1 MAETVSDHV
10 VQILLDWGVDTVFG
24 LPGDGINGLVEAFRK
39 AKDTIRYVHV
49 RHEETA
55 ALAACAYAK
64 FSGRLGVC
72 YSTAAP
78 GAVHLL
84 NGLYDAKID
93 GAPVLAITGMTY
105 HDLIGTHYLQ
115 DINQDYLYQDVAIYN
130 QRLMGPAHV
139 ENVLNLACRAA
150 LSNRAV
156 AHVAFPID
164 IQAMPASQERRFK
177 RNVKGHVGTAY
188 QPPLRVPERALI
200 EDAAKALAGC
210 KKVVILAGAG
220 ARGAGT
226 ELEMV
231 AERLAAPIIKALL
244 GKDCVADTSPY
255 TTGGIGVVGTRPSV
269 EALRACDGFLI
280 VGSCFPYI
288 EFLPNPGQAVGMQ
301 IDDKPEHIGLRYPV
315 EYGLV
320 GDARATLR
328 ELLGK
333 LPRNEDRS
341 FLEQAQAATRDWYAL
356 MEERGTSTHTPMAPQ
371 VVTWHLPDVAAS
383 DAIFCG
389 DSGTVTTWQ
398 ARMRLREGQRFSFS
412 GTMCSMMAAVPYS
425 IGAACAFPDR
435 QVVAFTGDGSFT
447 MMMGEFAS
455 LMQHGLNVK
464 VVVMKNNTLGLIKW
478 EQMLYLGNPEYGVD
492 LHPIDFVKVAE
503 ACGARGVRIDDPARC
518 KEQLQAALAMDGP
531 VLIECVVDPLEPPWP
546 PVITNDEAK
555 KLAEAMARG
564 ERNRAPIGLTIGR
577 HAVQEFNFS
586 ESPFGMAGRIVER
599 LTGHKSEPE
608 QE

>member
-1 MAETVSDHV
+1 MDTG
-10 VQILLDWGVDTVFG
+10 LL
-24 LPGDGINGLVEAFRK
+24 
-39 AKDTIRYVHV
+39 Y
-49 RHEETA
+49 
-55 ALAACAYAK
+55 
-64 FSGRLGVC
+64 
-72 YSTAAP
+72 
-78 GAVHLL
+78 
-84 NGLYDAKID
+84 
-93 GAPVLAITGMTY
+93 
-105 HDLIGTHYLQ
+105 
-115 DINQDYLYQDVAIYN
+115 
-130 QRLMGPAHV
+130 
-139 ENVLNLACRAA
+139 
-150 LSNRAV
+150 RAV
-156 AHVAFPID
+156 ALN
-164 IQAMPASQERRFK
+164 MWRWGGS
-177 RNVKGHVGTAY
+177 
-188 QPPLRVPERALI
+188 
-200 EDAAKALAGC
+200 
-210 KKVVILAGAG
+210 GAN
-220 ARGAGT
+220 
-226 ELEMV
+226 EF
-231 AERLAAPIIKALL
+231 
-244 GKDCVADTSPY
+244 
-255 TTGGIGVVGTRPSV
+255 

-288 EFLPNPGQAVGMQ
+288 EFLPKPGQAVGVQ

-371 VVTWHLPDVAAS
+371 VVTWHLPDAAAS

-412 GTMCSMMAAVPYS
+412 GTMCSMMMAAVPYS
-425 IGAACAFPDR
+425 IGAACAFPNR
-435 QVVAFTGDGSFT
+435 QVIAFTGDGSFT

-455 LMQHGLNVK
+455 LVQHGLNVK

-503 ACGARGVRIDDPARC
+503 ACGARGVRIEDPARC

-531 VLIECVVDPLEPPWP
+531 ALIECVVDPLEPPWP

-586 ESPFGMAGRIVER
+586 ESPFGVAARVVER

>member
-39 AKDTIRYVHV
+39 AKDKIRYVHV

-72 YSTAAP
+72 FSTAAP
-78 GAVHLL
+78 GAVHML
-84 NGLYDAKID
+84 NGLYDAKVD

-150 LSNRAV
+150 VSNRAV

-188 QPPLRVPERALI
+188 QPPIRIPERALI
-200 EDAAKALAGC
+200 EEAGKALAGC
-210 KKVVILAGAG
+210 KKVAILAGAG

-231 AERLAAPIIKALL
+231 AERLGAPIIKALL
-244 GKDCVADTSPY
+244 GKDCVADTSAY

-269 EALRACDGFLI
+269 EALRNCDGFLI

-288 EFLPNPGQAVGMQ
+288 EFLPKPGQAVGVQ

-315 EYGLV
+315 DYGLV

-333 LPRNEDRS
+333 LPRNEDRG
-341 FLEQAQAATRDWYAL
+341 FLEQAQAATHDWYAL
-356 MEERGTSTHTPMAPQ
+356 MEERGTSTHTPMVPQ
-371 VVTWHLPDVAAS
+371 VVTWHLPDLAAS

-389 DSGTVTTWQ
+389 DLGTVTTWQ

-435 QVVAFTGDGSFT
+435 QVIAFTGDGSFT

-455 LMQHGLNVK
+455 LMQHKLNVK

-503 ACGARGVRIDDPARC
+503 ACGARGVRIDNPASC

-586 ESPFGMAGRIVER
+586 ESPFGVAGRIVER